1 MKKGII
7 VGWILTFGMLVGFL
21 PISKSGSRAF
31 TEDWIMPIAG
41 LISFWLLPVI
51 FVSQIKSEK
60 RKNLSRLE
68 LFSLAFFVL
77 SWLLSLAICWWL
89 LAWIST
95 GGL

>member
-1 MKKGII
+1 MKKRII

-31 TEDWIMPIAG
+31 TEDWIMPISG

-51 FVSQIKSEK
+51 FVPQIKSEK
-60 RKNLSRLE
+60 RRDLSYLE
-68 LFSLAFFVL
+68 WVSLAFFVP
-77 SWLLSLAICWWL
+77 SWLLSLVICWLL

-95 GGL
+95 GGI